1 MRFTKP
7 IISKGLDMRILL
19 SVVLFGGVVGHA
31 VAGNYDDRLYISP
44 GASYIITDAG
54 RGEDED
60 VGYSLTVGMPVSDT
74 RNYELEVG
82 FGDLGDTAL
91 YNLNANLLTFFD
103 PNTPGLFTI
112 LSGGLLHS
120 DGGPGDDYFSANVAG
135 GIGAMIPAFYGSV
148 RLEALLRADLH
159 FNEDAGLGG
168 KRAFAE
174 PIFRLG
180 YSIPLGAKSEAT
192 APQGGDVAVVA
203 TSGDDSDSDGV
214 NDDADLCPGT
224 PLGTV
229 VDATGCAVG
238 NNAGNVTPADCR
250 QPRLDEAVDEY
261 GCAVDR
267 SVILND
273 VNFEFDSDVL
283 TADAESVLDDV
294 AQVISTMPNAT
305 IEIAGHTSD
314 EGDEYYNIDLSQ
326 RRAQAV
332 RDYLIGAGVA
342 QSQLAAKGYGDN
354 APLQPNTTVSGRREN
369 RRVEVRVVQ

>member
-1 MRFTKP
+1 
-7 IISKGLDMRILL
+7 MRILL
-19 SVVLFGGVVGHA
+19 SVVLFGGVVGQA
-31 VAGNYDDRLYISP
+31 VAGHYDDRLYISP
-44 GASYIITDAG
+44 GASYVITDAG

-60 VGYSLTVGMPVSDT
+60 VGYSVILGMPVSEN
-74 RNYELEVG
+74 RNYELDLG
-82 FGDLGDTAL
+82 YAGLGDTDV
-91 YNLNANLLTFFD
+91 YNLNVNMLTFFD
-103 PNTPGLFTI
+103 PNTPGLFTL
-112 LSGGLLHS
+112 LSGGVLHA
-120 DGGPGDDYFSANVAG
+120 DGGLGDDYFSANLAG
-135 GIGAMIPAFYGSV
+135 GLGAMIPAFYGSV

-168 KRAFAE
+168 KKAFAE

-180 YSIPLGAKSEAT
+180 YSIPLGAKSQPTSPA
-192 APQGGDVAVVA
+192 GDDVAVVDPMGA
-203 TSGDDSDSDGV
+203 DSDSDGV

-238 NNAGNVTPADCR
+238 SNAGSVTPADCR

-283 TADAESVLDDV
+283 TAQAESVLDDV
-294 AQVISTMPNAT
+294 AQVISTMANAK

-314 EGDEYYNIDLSQ
+314 EGDEFYNIDLSQ

-332 RDYLIGAGVA
+332 REYLINAGVTS
-342 QSQLAAKGYGDN
+342 SQLAAKGYGDN
-354 APLQPNTTVSGRREN
+354 APLKPNTTISGRREN